1 MGHGH
6 GPSTVR
12 ASNASEW
19 ETITGY
25 TQCDQAIKV
34 KKNDVVTMTSL
45 YDVPKHK
52 LLVIK
57 PPLLAVF
64 GLLTN
69 GPGAPVLQ
77 STLWVVWEVW
87 ERKGWLWLTSSLLQ
101 RRTSPQT
108 FKIVDDIDY
117 DPWFKMTI

>member
-6 GPSTVR
+6 GPSIVR
-12 ASNASEW
+12 ASNSSEW

-34 KKNDVVTMTSL
+34 KKNDIVTMTSL

-52 LLVIK
+52 LLVTK
-57 PPLLAVF
+57 PPLLSVF

-69 GPGAPVLQ
+69 
-77 STLWVVWEVW
+77 
-87 ERKGWLWLTSSLLQ
+87 
-101 RRTSPQT
+101 
-108 FKIVDDIDY
+108 
-117 DPWFKMTI
+117 